1 MSIISPQ
8 EAEFT
13 VEVDVAVIGSG
24 ACGLCAGIAAK
35 QAGANTLILERDS
48 TALGTTAMSTGLIPA
63 AGTSFQNQVGID
75 DAPEIFAA
83 DICKKSGYRS
93 DEDLVLA
100 LAKESAKTIE
110 WLAIEQQVPL
120 SLVDSFLYPGHTVKR
135 MHGTPNRTGA
145 ELMGSLCNAAER
157 AGVDILTDA
166 TVTSLVA
173 DPDGRVHGL
182 RCTRPDGST
191 EDLACRALIL
201 ACCGFAGNQ
210 AMVRQFI
217 PEIEKGEFFGHP
229 GNQGDAVIW
238 GQALGGTVADMSG
251 YQGHA
256 GLAKG
261 YGIPILWPTIVE
273 GGIQVNQSGRRFSNE
288 ARGYS
293 EQAVD
298 VLKQSGAIAW
308 TFFDESRHA
317 LMQEFDDYRDA
328 IKAGAIQRG
337 ETLAEICQKT
347 HLPLDTMRD
356 TLANISDLA
365 ESDELDNFGRSFRGK
380 AKLSP
385 PYYAVKVTGA
395 LFHTQ
400 GGLCVD
406 EHARV
411 LDKDGQPLPNLYAG
425 GGAARGISG
434 PDASGYLAGN
444 GLMTATTYGRLAG
457 LHAAQKIK
465 N

>member
-1 MSIISPQ
+1 
-8 EAEFT
+8 
-13 VEVDVAVIGSG
+13 
-24 ACGLCAGIAAK
+24 
-35 QAGANTLILERDS
+35 
-48 TALGTTAMSTGLIPA
+48 
-63 AGTSFQNQVGID
+63 
-75 DAPEIFAA
+75 
-83 DICKKSGYRS
+83 
-93 DEDLVLA
+93 
-100 LAKESAKTIE
+100 
-110 WLAIEQQVPL
+110 
-120 SLVDSFLYPGHTVKR
+120 
-135 MHGTPNRTGA
+135 MH
-145 ELMGSLCNAAER
+145 
-157 AGVDILTDA
+157 
-166 TVTSLVA
+166 
-173 DPDGRVHGL
+173 
-182 RCTRPDGST
+182 
-191 EDLACRALIL
+191 
-201 ACCGFAGNQ
+201 
-210 AMVRQFI
+210 
-217 PEIEKGEFFGHP
+217 
-229 GNQGDAVIW
+229 
-238 GQALGGTVADMSG
+238 
-251 YQGHA
+251 
-256 GLAKG
+256 
-261 YGIPILWPTIVE
+261 
-273 GGIQVNQSGRRFSNE
+273 
-288 ARGYS
+288 
-293 EQAVD
+293 
-298 VLKQSGAIAW
+298 
-308 TFFDESRHA
+308 
-317 LMQEFDDYRDA
+317 EFDDYRDA

-380 AKLSP
+380 ARLAP